1 MPLDANAEPQRRLAG
16 VLPLCFMLI
25 LGTLLLAACG
35 DPPSPASE
43 TDQAPTTPQPVLR
56 PRAAATEATRGAA
69 TPTTTATPDAP
80 AFIQVA
86 AGEDHSCA
94 LQKDGRVVCWG
105 ANDDGQLNVPEGARF
120 EQITAGYGFSCGI
133 RTDGGIACW
142 GRNNHQQLDAPAG
155 QFTAI
160 DAGWDRV
167 CALSGAT
174 ATCWG
179 WNANERATPPTD
191 TAFAEIGTG
200 AEHSCGLSSTG
211 DLICWGKN
219 NDGQA
224 DSRRGTFR
232 ALAVGIA
239 HTCVLDN
246 DNMVLCQGDSAS
258 GQSSPPKAAFTQIS
272 SGKDHSCGLLPTRD
286 VVCWGRGQSKAI
298 NVRLGSPPGPFTS
311 ISAGWRQTCAL
322 TDDGHAQCWNYE
334 YLPIP
339 FPPYDRLQF
348 TDALPGY
355 TLNQPTDVFPWPNGG
370 LAVVDREGSIRT
382 YIPGSEPHNILDLE
396 DAVASDGSL
405 NGLLSSALDPEI
417 QTFTS
422 SHFFTYSTQLGEVT
436 MDKRSQ
442 SYFLVSQY

>member
-1 MPLDANAEPQRRLAG
+1 MSGGTRRVPNLLIGKSCDACGRQHDAEARAPRPSASGCRSHPRDPAAGRLRRSSSTQAIAEPG
-16 VLPLCFMLI
+16 
-25 LGTLLLAACG
+25 
-35 DPPSPASE
+35 PPAQQPA
-43 TDQAPTTPQPVLR
+43 LR
-56 PRAAATEATRGAA
+56 PRVATAATT
-69 TPTTTATPDAP
+69 TPSRQTEPASPATATSPDAP
-80 AFIQVA
+80 TFVQVA
-86 AGEDHSCA
+86 AGENHSCA
-94 LQKDGRVVCWG
+94 LQNSGRVQCWG
-105 ANDDGQLNVPEGARF
+105 SNDNGQLDVPEGVSF
-120 EQITAGYGFSCGI
+120 QQITSGHRYSCGI
-133 RTDGGIACW
+133 RADGGVTCW
-142 GRNNHQQLDAPAG
+142 GRNDHAQLDAPDG

-160 DAGWDRV
+160 DAGWDHV
-167 CALSGAT
+167 CALSGT
-174 ATCWG
+174 DPVCWG

-258 GQSSPPKAAFTQIS
+258 GQSSPPKAAFTKIS

-311 ISAGWRQTCAL
+311 ISARWRQTCAL
-322 TDDGHAQCWNYE
+322 TDGGHAQCWNYE

-370 LAVVDREGSIRT
+370 LAVVD
-382 YIPGSEPHNILDLE
+382 
-396 DAVASDGSL
+396 
-405 NGLLSSALDPEI
+405 
-417 QTFTS
+417 
-422 SHFFTYSTQLGEVT
+422 
-436 MDKRSQ
+436 
-442 SYFLVSQY
+442 